1 MLVRDRMTPDPI
13 TITCE
18 IPASDALELMRMKKI
33 RRLPVLNKTGGL
45 IGIVSE
51 KDLLYASPSPVT
63 SLTVWE
69 IRELMHMLTVKK
81 VMTQK
86 LVTIPE
92 DATLEEAAV
101 LMISNKIGGLPVLQ
115 GNRLTGI
122 ITETDLFKVFLN
134 LLGGRRPG
142 VRITVLI
149 PNVKGTIAQISKAIF
164 NAGGN
169 IVGLGTIEFPKTD
182 NEAWECVFKVQGVS
196 RVQLMDTVRPV
207 VHEITDI
214 RSQ

>member
-1 MLVRDRMTPDPI
+1 M
-13 TITCE
+13 
-18 IPASDALELMRMKKI
+18 
-33 RRLPVLNKTGGL
+33 
-45 IGIVSE
+45 VS
-51 KDLLYASPSPVT
+51 Y
-63 SLTVWE
+63 
-69 IRELMHMLTVKK
+69 
-81 VMTQK
+81 
-86 LVTIPE
+86 
-92 DATLEEAAV
+92 
-101 LMISNKIGGLPVLQ
+101 KIGGLPVVQ
-115 GNRLTGI
+115 GKNLAGI

-169 IVGLGTIEFPKTD
+169 IVGLGTIESPKTD
-182 NEAWECVFKVQGVS
+182 NEMWECVFKVQGVS
-196 RVQLMDTVRPV
+196 QAQLMDIVGPV